1 VGQVLQLEFQDE
13 GLLTNHLNLEPSVF
27 VAWHRER
34 AMTKRNHGH
43 PYRGWRIGKGT
54 ALLLMLALSGTAGA
68 VRQRPSDRSDENPQR
83 YDLVINGGR
92 VIDPESGL
100 DAQRSI
106 GIVADKIAAISATP
120 LLGRQS
126 IDATGLIVAP
136 GFIDL
141 HSHAQQ
147 FVGARMQAMD
157 GVTTALELESG
168 SLPIDAFYE
177 RVTHEGRPINFGV
190 SVSWPKA
197 RQEVMDKA
205 PPSADFDEGN
215 TLSNWSSKVANA
227 KELQDIIKIL
237 SDGLSAG
244 GLGIGIPLGY
254 ATPSGRKEFYEINQL
269 AAKRGVPTFVHYRF
283 QSTDEPDSSFEA
295 AEEVVAV
302 AAATGAHI
310 HVCHINSSDLRDGQ
324 RIVAMF
330 KAAQAR
336 GVPITIEAYPYSGAA
351 SSIGSSIFRGPN
363 WRERLGNIQISDL
376 ELDGTPLDQATLDRL
391 QREAP
396 DTIVIAH
403 MTRPGIVPG
412 DQELLDQA
420 VLYPGGA
427 IASDS
432 VPWTLNGKIIQG
444 DLWPLPA
451 AARSHPRSAGT
462 FSRFLKQYV
471 RERQAIS
478 LLEGIR
484 KLTLIPAQTLQPAV
498 PQMAN
503 KGRIRIGADAD
514 IDVFDLTTITDK
526 ATFGNPAQAS
536 VGMRWVFV
544 GGVPVVEHGHLLP
557 HALPGKPIRA
567 PH

>member
-1 VGQVLQLEFQDE
+1 
-13 GLLTNHLNLEPSVF
+13 
-27 VAWHRER
+27 
-34 AMTKRNHGH
+34 MTKRRHGDACRAWH
-43 PYRGWRIGKGT
+43 AGLG
-54 ALLLMLALSGTAGA
+54 AAFLLTLALSSAASEDQQPGLSARA
-68 VRQRPSDRSDENPQR
+68 DNNAPR

-100 DAQRSI
+100 DAERNL
-106 GIVADKIAAISATP
+106 GIVAGKIVTISVTR
-120 LLGRQS
+120 LMGRES
-126 IDATGLIVAP
+126 IDAAGLIVSP

-141 HSHAQQ
+141 HSHAQE
-147 FVGARMQAMD
+147 FAGAHMQAMD

-168 SLPIDAFYE
+168 SLPIDAFYD
-177 RVTHEGRPINFGV
+177 RVTHEGRPINFGA

-205 PPSADFDEGN
+205 KPSADFDEGN
-215 TLSNWSSKVANA
+215 TLVNWSNKVADA
-227 KELQDIIKIL
+227 QELDAIIKIL
-237 SDGLSAG
+237 ARGLDAG

-254 ATPSGRKEFYEINQL
+254 ATSTGRKEFYEINQL
-269 AAKRGVPTFVHYRF
+269 AAKHGVPTFVHYRF

-310 HVCHINSSDLRDGQ
+310 HICHINSSDLRDGR

-336 GVPITIEAYPYSGAA
+336 GVPITVEAYPYSGAA

-363 WRERLGNIQISDL
+363 WRQRLGNIQISDF
-376 ELDGTPLDQATLDRL
+376 ELDGKALDQASFDRL
-391 QREAP
+391 QRDAP

-412 DQELLDQA
+412 DQELLDEA

-432 VPWTLNGKIIQG
+432 VPWTVNGKIIQG
-444 DLWPLPA
+444 NVWPLPA
-451 AARSHPRSAGT
+451 DAHSHPRSAGT
-462 FSRFLKQYV
+462 YSRFLKLYV
-471 RERQAIS
+471 RERQTIS

-484 KLTLIPAQTLQPAV
+484 KLTLIPAQTLEAVV

-514 IDVFDLTTITDK
+514 IDVFDLTTITDR
-526 ATFGNPAQAS
+526 ATFERPVEAS
-536 VGMRWVFV
+536 FGMRWVLV
-544 GGVPVVEHGHLLP
+544 AGVPVVVRGQLLP
-557 HALPGKPIRA
+557 HSLPGKPIRA
-567 PH
+567 PHQGQ

>member
-1 VGQVLQLEFQDE
+1 MIERKRGRAWRAGIALACVLL
-13 GLLTNHLNLEPSVF
+13 
-27 VAWHRER
+27 
-34 AMTKRNHGH
+34 
-43 PYRGWRIGKGT
+43 
-54 ALLLMLALSGTAGA
+54 LALSNAAANGDPIPA
-68 VRQRPSDRSDENPQR
+68 SIRSDDNSRR

-100 DAQRSI
+100 DAQRNL
-106 GIVADKIAAISATP
+106 GIVAGKIATISVTP
-120 LLGRQS
+120 LLGRNS
-126 IDATGLIVAP
+126 IDATGLIVSP

-147 FVGARMQAMD
+147 FAGARMQAMD
-157 GVTTALELESG
+157 GVTTALELEAG
-168 SLPIDAFYE
+168 SLPVDTFYN
-177 RVTHEGRPINFGV
+177 RVTSEGRPINFGA
-190 SVSWPKA
+190 SVSWIKA
-197 RQEVMDKA
+197 RQQVMDGAK
-205 PPSADFDEGN
+205 PSGDFALEN
-215 TLSNWSSKVANA
+215 NLPNWSSKIANDQELHAIA
-227 KELQDIIKIL
+227 KIV
-237 SDGLSAG
+237 SDGLDAG

-254 ATPSGRKEFYEINQL
+254 ATPTGRKEYYELNQL
-269 AAKRGVPTFVHYRF
+269 AAQRGMPTFVHYRF

-310 HVCHINSSDLRDGQ
+310 HICHINSSDLRDGK

-336 GVPITIEAYPYSGAA
+336 GVPITVEAYPYSGAA
-351 SSIGSSIFRGPN
+351 SAIGSSIFRGPN
-363 WRERLGNIQISDL
+363 WRERLGNIQVSDL
-376 ELDGTPLDQATLDRL
+376 ELDGKPLDQATFDRL
-391 QREAP
+391 QRDAP

-403 MTRPGIVPG
+403 MTRPGIVAG
-412 DQELLDQA
+412 DQELLDEA

-432 VPWTLNGKIIQG
+432 VPWTVNGEIIEG
-444 DLWPLPA
+444 NVWPLPA

-471 RERQAIS
+471 RERHTIS

-484 KLTLIPAQTLQPAV
+484 KLTLIPARTIEPVA

-514 IDVFDLTTITDK
+514 IDVFDLSTITDR
-526 ATFGNPAQAS
+526 ATFEKPAQPS
-536 VGMRWVFV
+536 LGMRWVLV
-544 GGVPVVEHGHLLP
+544 AGMPVVARGLLMP
-557 HALPGKPIRA
+557 HALPGRPIRA
-567 PH
+567 PRQH

>member
-1 VGQVLQLEFQDE
+1 M
-13 GLLTNHLNLEPSVF
+13 
-27 VAWHRER
+27 VAEAGGASKPAR
-34 AMTKRNHGH
+34 ADVT
-43 PYRGWRIGKGT
+43 GT
-54 ALLLMLALSGTAGA
+54 
-68 VRQRPSDRSDENPQR
+68 R

-100 DAQRSI
+100 DGERSL
-106 GIVADKIAAISATP
+106 GIVGGKIVAISATP
-120 LLGRQS
+120 LSGTHS
-126 IDATGLIVAP
+126 IDAKGLVVSP

-147 FVGARMQAMD
+147 FAGARMQAMD
-157 GVTTALELESG
+157 GVTTALELEGG
-168 SLPIDAFYE
+168 SLGVDAFYN
-177 RVTHEGRPINFGV
+177 RVMAEGRPINFGA
-190 SVSWPKA
+190 SVAWTKA
-197 RQEVMDKA
+197 RQQVMDGVT
-205 PPSADFDEGN
+205 PSGKFDQKME
-215 TLSNWSSKVANA
+215 LPNWGKLANPQQA
-227 KELQDIIKIL
+227 QAIFALVSQ
-237 SDGLSAG
+237 GLDAG

-254 ATPSGRKEFYEINQL
+254 ATQTGRKEYYDLNLL

-310 HVCHINSSDLRDGQ
+310 HICHINSSDLRDGK
-324 RIVAMF
+324 RIVALF

-336 GVPITIEAYPYSGAA
+336 GVPITVEAYPYSGAA

-363 WRERLGNIQISDL
+363 WRQRLGNIEISDL
-376 ELDGTPLDQATLDRL
+376 EVDGKPLDQATFDRL
-391 QREAP
+391 QRDDP
-396 DTIVIAH
+396 DKIVIAH

-412 DQELLDQA
+412 DQELLDEA

-432 VPWTLNGKIIQG
+432 VPWTVNGKIIEENV
-444 DLWPLPA
+444 WPLPPNA
-451 AARSHPRSAGT
+451 WSHPRSAGT
-462 FSRFLKQYV
+462 FSRFLRQYV
-471 RERQAIS
+471 RERHAIS

-484 KLTLIPAQTLQPAV
+484 KLTLIPAQTLESVA

-514 IDVFDLTTITDK
+514 IDIFDLATISDK
-526 ATFGNPAQAS
+526 ATFEKPAQPS
-536 VGMRWVFV
+536 VGMRWVLV
-544 GGVPVVEHGHLLP
+544 AGVPVVTDGRLLP

-567 PH
+567 PHGG

>member
-1 VGQVLQLEFQDE
+1 
-13 GLLTNHLNLEPSVF
+13 
-27 VAWHRER
+27 
-34 AMTKRNHGH
+34 MTF
-43 PYRGWRIGKGT
+43 
-54 ALLLMLALSGTAGA
+54 LLALSSVVSTDQTVAA
-68 VRQRPSDRSDENPQR
+68 ARADDSATR

-100 DAQRSI
+100 DAQRNL
-106 GIVADKIAAISATP
+106 GIVAGKIVAISATP
-120 LLGRQS
+120 LLGRES
-126 IDATGLIVAP
+126 LDAAGLIVTP

-147 FVGARMQAMD
+147 FAGARMQAMD

-168 SLPIDAFYE
+168 SLPIEAFYD
-177 RVTHEGRPINFGV
+177 RVTREGRPINFGV

-197 RQEVMDKA
+197 RQEVMDGAK
-205 PPSADFDEGN
+205 PTADFDEAN
-215 TLSNWSSKVANA
+215 TLPNWSTKVADGQ
-227 KELQDIIKIL
+227 ELRSLIKIL
-237 SDGLSAG
+237 SDGLTEG

-254 ATPSGRKEFYEINQL
+254 AIPTGRKEFYDINQL

-283 QSTDEPDSSFEA
+283 QSTDEPNSSFEA

-310 HVCHINSSDLRDGQ
+310 HVCHINSSNLRDGK

-336 GVPITIEAYPYSGAA
+336 GVPITVEAYPYSGAA

-363 WRERLGNIQISDL
+363 WRQRLGNIQVSDL
-376 ELDGTPLDQATLDRL
+376 ELDGKPLDQATLDRL
-391 QREAP
+391 QRDAP

-403 MTRPGIVPG
+403 MTRPGIIPG
-412 DQELLDQA
+412 DQELLDEA

-432 VPWTLNGKIIQG
+432 VPWTLNGKIIQENV
-444 DLWPLPA
+444 WPLPVG
-451 AARSHPRSAGT
+451 ARSHPRSAGT

-484 KLTLIPAQTLQPAV
+484 KLTLIPAQILEPVA

-514 IDVFDLTTITDK
+514 IDVFDLKAITDK
-526 ATFGNPAQAS
+526 ATFANPAQTS
-536 VGMRWVFV
+536 TGMRWVFV
-544 GGVPVVEHGHLLP
+544 AGTPVVARGQLIP
-557 HALPGKPIRA
+557 QALPGKPIRA
-567 PH
+567 PRG

>member
-1 VGQVLQLEFQDE
+1 
-13 GLLTNHLNLEPSVF
+13 
-27 VAWHRER
+27 
-34 AMTKRNHGH
+34 MTKRRHGH
-43 PYRGWRIGKGT
+43 ARRAWRTGLGT
-54 ALLLMLALSGTAGA
+54 ACLMLALSTARSEGQPTGTPASGDDA
-68 VRQRPSDRSDENPQR
+68 ARR
-83 YDLVINGGR
+83 YDLAINGGR

-100 DAQRSI
+100 DAKRNL
-106 GIVADKIAAISATP
+106 GIVAGKIVAISVTP

-126 IDATGLIVAP
+126 IDATGLIVSP

-147 FVGARMQAMD
+147 FAGARMQAMD

-168 SLPIDAFYE
+168 SLPIDAFYD
-177 RVTHEGRPINFGV
+177 RVTKEGRPINFGV
-190 SVSWPKA
+190 SVSWPKV
-197 RQEVMDKA
+197 RQQVMDKA
-205 PPSADFDEGN
+205 APTADFDEGN
-215 TLSNWSSKVANA
+215 TLSNWSNKVADRQ
-227 KELQDIIKIL
+227 ELDAIVKIL
-237 SDGLSAG
+237 SEGLDAG
-244 GLGIGIPLGY
+244 GLGLGIPLGY
-254 ATPSGRKEFYEINQL
+254 ATTTGRKEFYEINQL
-269 AAKRGVPTFVHYRF
+269 ASKRGAPTFVHYRF

-310 HVCHINSSDLRDGQ
+310 HICHINSSDLRDGQ

-336 GVPITIEAYPYSGAA
+336 GVPITVEAYPYSGAA

-363 WRERLGNIQISDL
+363 WRERLGHIQISDL
-376 ELDGTPLDQATLDRL
+376 ALDGKPLDQASFDRL
-391 QREAP
+391 QRDAP

-412 DQELLDQA
+412 DQELLDEA

-432 VPWTLNGKIIQG
+432 VPWTVDGKIIQG
-444 DLWPLPA
+444 NVWPLPSNA
-451 AARSHPRSAGT
+451 YSHPRSAGT
-462 FSRFLKQYV
+462 FSRFLKLYV
-471 RERQAIS
+471 RERQTIS
-478 LLEGIR
+478 LLEAIR
-484 KLTLIPAQTLQPAV
+484 KLTLIPAQTLESIA

-514 IDVFDLTTITDK
+514 IDVFDLKTITDR
-526 ATFGNPAQAS
+526 ATFEHPAEVS
-536 VGMRWVFV
+536 VGMRWVLV
-544 GGVPVVEHGHLLP
+544 AGVPVVASGHLLP

-567 PH
+567 PHQAR